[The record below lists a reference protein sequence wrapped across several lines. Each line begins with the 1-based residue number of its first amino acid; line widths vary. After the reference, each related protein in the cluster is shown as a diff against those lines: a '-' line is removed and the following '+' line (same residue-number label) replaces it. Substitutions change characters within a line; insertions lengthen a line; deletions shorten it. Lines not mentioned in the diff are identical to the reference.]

1 MVAHLS
7 EPTTIQVNKKIVAEL
22 KTIKDTPRQTYI
34 ELLEKMIQAYKQ
46 TKKSRQYDAYLH
58 AIQQPA
64 MKALWDNKYDEEWEN
79 A

>member
-1 MVAHLS
+1 MS
-7 EPTTIQVNKKIVAEL
+7 DTTTIQVNARIINQL
-22 KTIKDTPRQTYI
+22 KSIKDSPRQTYI
-34 ELLEKMIQAYKQ
+34 ELLEKMISIYKQ

-64 MKALWDNKYDEEWEN
+64 MKALWDNTYDEEWEN